1 MIRAQHPRRRAFGAL
16 FSLALVATACGSGGS
31 DDSAGGDG
39 KIVDANAQQAAQDA
53 IQNTT
58 TTGAAA
64 ASADAP
70 AAITSMDDYEK
81 LWASQRQTIID
92 DIKANG
98 WGWDQTAQKVTGPGF
113 EVDLTKCGAGWD
125 PYGGLDDEVIKI
137 GQTIPASGIAADWTN
152 AGFAEGVYYDW
163 INGQGG
169 IKDVTGKTYTIT
181 SDRRDDSYDPAK
193 TVPLVDELLD
203 SEGSFMI
210 KTTGSP
216 NTLKVYEKLNSRCVP
231 NPYVI
236 SGHPAWGDPVN
247 HPWTWGNL
255 MAYNTEA
262 VLWGNL
268 ITSRLADQDEIT
280 VAALIMQNDFGQA
293 YEVGFKNFMATSD
306 KKINFVFERV
316 DPAAVVVTSQMT
328 TLEAA
333 KPDAFIAMTGGT
345 PCTQAILE
353 AANNGM
359 KETAKM
365 LFMPSVCKA
374 MTYVGKDAVGG
385 DGSTADGWLI
395 VGGGVKDFND
405 SALLDDPW
413 VAFARKLLTDA
424 GKAPE
429 SSGLLNMGFDHSW
442 PVVESLKIAAELP
455 GGISRPNFMLA
466 ARVLDMTNPNLL
478 DGVKYNMKG
487 AEDPYPTEGSDIS
500 QFDAAKQSWVVDP
513 AIGIIELSGKSSP
526 CHWDLSSSSCR

>member
-1 MIRAQHPRRRAFGAL
+1 
-16 FSLALVATACGSGGS
+16 
-31 DDSAGGDG
+31 
-39 KIVDANAQQAAQDA
+39 
-53 IQNTT
+53 
-58 TTGAAA
+58 
-64 ASADAP
+64 
-70 AAITSMDDYEK
+70 
-81 LWASQRQTIID
+81 
-92 DIKANG
+92 
-98 WGWDQTAQKVTGPGF
+98 
-113 EVDLTKCGAGWD
+113 
-125 PYGGLDDEVIKI
+125 
-137 GQTIPASGIAADWTN
+137 
-152 AGFAEGVYYDW
+152 
-163 INGQGG
+163 
-169 IKDVTGKTYTIT
+169 
-181 SDRRDDSYDPAK
+181 
-193 TVPLVDELLD
+193 VPLVDELLD
-203 SEGSFMI
+203 SSGSFAI
-210 KTTGSP
+210 QTLGSS
-216 NTLKVYEKLNSRCVP
+216 NTLKVYDKLNQRCVP

-255 MAYNTEA
+255 LAYNTEA

-268 ITSRLADQDEIT
+268 ITSRLADQEEIT
-280 VAALIMQNDFGQA
+280 VAALIMQNDFGKA
-293 YEVGFKNFMATSD
+293 YEVGFQNFMESSD
-306 KKINFVFERV
+306 AKINFVFERV
-316 DPAAVVVTSQMT
+316 DPTAVVITSQMT
-328 TLEAA
+328 TLAAA
-333 KPDAFIAMTGGT
+333 KPDVFIAMTGGT

-353 AANNGM
+353 AANNGL
-359 KETAKM
+359 KDSAKL
-365 LFMPSVCKA
+365 LFQPSVCKA

-385 DGSTADGWLI
+385 DGSASDGWLI

-466 ARVLDMTNPNLL
+466 ARMLDMTNPNLL

-513 AIGIIELSGKSSP
+513 AIGIIELSGKSAP
-526 CHWDLSSSSCR
+526 CHWDLGSSSCR